1 MIGKTLKARLL
12 ALRKQG
18 RVALALA
25 AGLLGS
31 AALAQTTAT
40 TASSGSYCT
49 AVYGVGGT
57 THTITFFNTTTQTAT
72 TLSTNSPAGDMNAA
86 AVDRTDGK
94 LYYIDRSANP
104 SVLYYYDPMTQTHTA
119 VGSFYPPHDISS
131 SELIAG
137 GFDETGTYYI
147 YYDNGQYTTINK
159 TTAQISGYRYLQAP
173 GYTLSTLTN
182 GDLAFDGT
190 QGYAIFETGPERQT
204 NVFKFNP
211 ANVGAEL
218 SNPLPLKLNGQNVT
232 STGFGG
238 VNGLAYE
245 PSAGAFYV
253 SAAGG
258 TAGSAFYQ
266 LDISTGNISLVN
278 NISGITDLSSCSRPR
293 PLPPG
298 VTKKFSPQIASSPAA
313 NGETVSTLSITINNP
328 NNGLTYL
335 NSDFTDVFPVSPAQM
350 SVSST
355 PNLTITPAG
364 CLASSSVVA
373 PAGATGLTV
382 KSGTSLAAGA
392 CTISVNV
399 TVPKSG
405 QYVNTIGVNALD
417 TTTGKNSV
425 AATDTLTVKTVDVKV
440 EKSGP
445 ASAAVATPF
454 SFSIT
459 TTNVGTSNAANVVTS
474 DVLPSQLTFV
484 SADNGGTYNASTR
497 TITWPTLATLAV
509 GAKQVYGVTVFAQPV
524 SANTTVTNT
533 ATTTADHDFTPAN
546 NTATANVNLVPG
558 SSTLPD
564 SGTCTPSEPYVQSFN
579 TPGALAEVRNHAYL
593 SDPNAV
599 TVADGS
605 YTLWNQINNSGTSGY
620 ALYYNIAN
628 FEGKNGATLT
638 TPGLLYESQIAVQ
651 AGSTVTYENYI
662 RSHASSVTQLQ
673 YRFYDG
679 VSGTLLKSFD
689 GAFATTSYS
698 RQTVPSFV
706 SPSAKLIIRLYTL
719 KDGTTADTNV
729 LKLDDIKLSCTLP
742 PALSIV
748 KTHSPA
754 TFQVLQPATYTL
766 TVSNAANT
774 LATSGTITVQDQLP
788 VGIGAALPSG
798 FSPAPGWTCTYSG
811 EAEQKTGYSPNPNE
825 AQLLTCTS
833 TNVLAMGS
841 SVALSI
847 PVNVTS
853 TAGANV
859 INKASVG
866 GGGDPDPLPAV
877 ATCTPGAQCAQDTAP
892 VLPLPTPPATCTTG
906 TPTNLLTSSLKGYDD
921 NDSATLSANAAL
933 LSNAAAY
940 LSGTGDSNSF
950 VIDGT
955 YFFNNGYGPLS
966 KASIL
971 QLLVNGTVYAS
982 FLTQDDYSGSATVT
996 AQNGA
1001 TLVGGV
1007 GSVQLNRYSS
1017 SRLWVTLPASVTSIG
1032 SVQIKF
1038 VSSAPTGSVGDD
1050 YGFEIGSIIACTKA
1064 LPKLNVVKTV
1074 QNITAQGTVGTLS
1087 TGRPGDVLEY
1097 CITTTNTG
1105 GASATKLS
1113 FSDAVPSNTSAQTGG
1128 YGAGKDIHVTTVA
1141 GTTDLTF
1148 AADGDAGQLG
1158 GGAISVN
1165 LPSLVLAPTQAFSVC
1180 FRAIIN

>member
-12 ALRKQG
+12 ALRRQG
-18 RVALALA
+18 VVALSLA

-31 AALAQTTAT
+31 AALAQT
-40 TASSGSYCT
+40 SSGSYCT

-57 THTITFFNTTTQTAT
+57 THTITFFNTTTKTAT
-72 TLSTNSPAGDMNAA
+72 TLSTNSPAADMNAA

-94 LYYIDRSANP
+94 LYYVDRGSNP
-104 SVLYYYDPMTQTHTA
+104 SVLYSYDPMTQTHTA
-119 VGSFYPPHDISS
+119 IGNFYPPRDLSS
-131 SELIAG
+131 NHLIAG
-137 GFDETGTYYI
+137 AFDESGTYYL

-173 GYTLSTLTN
+173 GYNLATLTN

-190 QGYAIFETGPERQT
+190 QGYAIFETGSERQT

-232 STGFGG
+232 STEVGG

-245 PSAGAFYV
+245 PSAGTFYI

-258 TAGSAFYQ
+258 VAGSAFYK
-266 LDISTGNISLVN
+266 LDITTGNITLVN
-278 NISGITDLSSCSRPR
+278 NISNITDLSSCSRPR
-293 PLPPG
+293 PLPPSIS
-298 VTKKFSPQIASSPAA
+298 KAFSPRTAVSPAA
-313 NGETVSTLSITINNP
+313 NGETVSRLSITINNP

-335 NSDFTDVFPVSPAQM
+335 NSDFTDTFPTSPSQMAVSN
-350 SVSST
+350 T
-355 PNLTITPAG
+355 PNLTISPAG
-364 CLASSSVVA
+364 CLDSSTVSA
-373 PAGATGLTV
+373 PAGATSLTV
-382 KSGTSLAAGA
+382 RSGTSLDAGA
-392 CTISVNV
+392 CTVSVDV
-399 TVPKSG
+399 TVSKSG

-454 SFSIT
+454 TFSIT
-459 TTNVGTSNAANVVTS
+459 TTNVGTSDAPNVVTS
-474 DVLPSQLTFV
+474 DVLPSQLNFV
-484 SADNGGTYNASTR
+484 SADNGGTYNSSTR
-497 TITWPTLATLAV
+497 TITWPTLTTLAV
-509 GAKQVYGVTVFAQPV
+509 GAKQVYTVTVFAQPV
-524 SANTTVTNT
+524 SVNTTVTNT
-533 ATTTADHDFTPAN
+533 ATTTADRDLNTAN
-546 NTATANVNLVPG
+546 NTATANVALVAGTP
-558 SSTLPD
+558 SLPD
-564 SGTCTPSEPYVQSFN
+564 SGTCTPSAPYVQSFN
-579 TPGALAEVRNHAYL
+579 TAGALAEVRNHVYL

-599 TVADGS
+599 TVTDGS
-605 YTLWNQINNSGTSGY
+605 YNVWNQINNSGTTGY

-638 TPGLLYESQIAVQ
+638 TPGLLYESQIAVPV
-651 AGSTVTYENYI
+651 GSTVTYENYI

-679 VSGTLLKSFD
+679 VSGALLKSFD

-698 RQTVPSFV
+698 KQTVPSFV

-729 LKLDDIKLSCTLP
+729 LKLDDIKLSCINPVT

-774 LATSGTITVQDQLP
+774 IGTSGTITVQDKLP
-788 VGIGAALPSG
+788 VGIGASLPSG

-811 EAEQKTGYSPNPNE
+811 EVEQKTGYSPNPNE
-825 AQLLTCTS
+825 AQLLTCTT
-833 TNVLAMGS
+833 TNVLATGA

-853 TAGANV
+853 TAGASV
-859 INKASVG
+859 INQASVG
-866 GGGDPDPLPAV
+866 GGGDPDALPAA
-877 ATCTPGAQCAQDTAP
+877 ATCTPSSQCAQDTAP

-906 TPTNLLTSSLKGYDD
+906 TPTNLLTSSLKGYYD
-921 NDSATLSANAAL
+921 NDSATQIADAAL

-940 LSGTGDSNSF
+940 LTGTGDSGSF

-1007 GSVQLNRYSS
+1007 SSVQLNRFSS
-1017 SRLWVTLPASVTSIG
+1017 SRVWVTLPASVTTIG
-1032 SVQIKF
+1032 SVQLKF
-1038 VSSAPTGSVGDD
+1038 VSSAPAGSVGDD
-1050 YGFEIGSIIACTKA
+1050 YGFEIGSVIACTKA

-1087 TGRPGDVLEY
+1087 TGKPGDVLEY

-1148 AADGDAGQLG
+1148 AADADAGQLG
-1158 GGAISVN
+1158 GRAISVN
-1165 LPSLVLAPTQAFSVC
+1165 LSSLVLAPTQSFSVC
-1180 FRAIIN
+1180 FRATIN